1 MGPVIFSRT
10 TDGGWN
16 GDFGGRRQQLNIART
31 LIAAI
36 QDRPAN
42 LEGSMGYINSRIPRR
57 ATYYSKTGQKPLQ
70 I

>member
-16 GDFGGRRQQLNIART
+16 GDFGGRRQQLNIARA

-36 QDRPAN
+36 QDLPAN
-42 LEGSMGYINSRIPRR
+42 REGSMDYINSRIPRCAIPHQRTPR
-57 ATYYSKTGQKPLQ
+57 ARWP
-70 I
+70 